1 MNRIISDTFVLRP
14 RYSDVDQMG
23 YVYHANY
30 VTFCHQARTELMRK
44 IGIHD
49 KAIEDKGFMMPVIS
63 FNIDYK
69 NPGFYDDEIHIT
81 TTISELPKVRF
92 CFYFEVRNSEGK
104 LLSKAKSTV
113 VFVKK
118 DTRQP
123 LAVPAFVIDAL
134 DNFILVKN

>member
-1 MNRIISDTFVLRP
+1 MIKSISDTFVVRP

-44 IGIHD
+44 VGIHD
-49 KAIEDKGFMMPVIS
+49 KAIEDRGFMMPVIA

-69 NPGFYDDEIHIT
+69 MPGYYDDEIHIT
-81 TTISELPKVRF
+81 TTISDLPKLRF
-92 CFYFEVRNSEGK
+92 NFSFQVKNGEGK
-104 LLSKAKSTV
+104 LLNSAQSTV

-118 DTRQP
+118 DTRKP
-123 LAVPAFVIDAL
+123 VLAPSFVLEAL
-134 DNFILVKN
+134 ANYNKVEE